1 VFIEIR
7 QGPVDRV
14 GGTVVAAL
22 NCTISLICLALRQFG
37 SDQLMAAVRLL
48 HVEREGVCVC
58 VCVCIDMN

>member
-37 SDQLMAAVRLL
+37 SDQLMVAVRLL
-48 HVEREGVCVC
+48 HV
-58 VCVCIDMN
+58 